1 MAVPVGVALEADVVD
16 RRDAGALAGQDD
28 AVRRLEGRDPV
39 VHRRDLAAHPD
50 AEAIASRR
58 VRRTRR
64 RTASDVAT
72 PGSHR
77 LEFAKSAMKAN
88 ASSMGSVVSMRSC
101 SLVMARSSSGPV
113 IHPCPAHE
121 RTGVDLSSLIDDA
134 LEVTV
139 VGSFSRVGFEV
150 RRQVFG
156 WTAPADGSL
165 TGRDR
170 ARHRAD
176 VRPGSRGGRRVWRD
190 WVPGSCSSDGA
201 RRSWR
206 RVRDAL
212 VAAHGED
219 RFPIVVAD
227 MGSMASVRA
236 AVATVLATE
245 SRLDI
250 LVDNAG
256 AIYPERTIGPDGI
269 EATLAIM
276 AVNPFVLISGLLPLL
291 EQSGGGRVITVTSG
305 GMYTQAI
312 DLDDLQWATGEY
324 SGARAYARVK
334 RMQVA
339 LVREWARRLRARDEQ
354 AGGPGVRVNAMH
366 PGWADTP
373 GLAEQLPAFYDLMRP
388 ILRSPAEGVDTIV
401 WLATAPSAGARGGQ
415 VFLDR
420 RPRPF
425 DRLPST
431 RLSAADRARLWD
443 IVVGLTGDPDPL
455 ADPTTG

>member
-1 MAVPVGVALEADVVD
+1 M
-16 RRDAGALAGQDD
+16 
-28 AVRRLEGRDPV
+28 
-39 VHRRDLAAHPD
+39 
-50 AEAIASRR
+50 
-58 VRRTRR
+58 
-64 RTASDVAT
+64 
-72 PGSHR
+72 
-77 LEFAKSAMKAN
+77 
-88 ASSMGSVVSMRSC
+88 
-101 SLVMARSSSGPV
+101 
-113 IHPCPAHE
+113 
-121 RTGVDLSSLIDDA
+121 DLSSLIDDA

-165 TGRDR
+165 EGRTALVTGPTSGLGR
-170 ARHRAD
+170 ATAEALA
-176 VRPGSRGGRRVWRD
+176 GL
-190 WVPGSCSSDGA
+190 GA
-201 RRSWR
+201 RVVLVGRSEAKLAG
-206 RVRDAL
+206 VRDAM

-236 AVATVLATE
+236 AVAQVLAAE

-250 LVDNAG
+250 LIDNAG

-269 EATLAIM
+269 EATMAIM
-276 AVNPFVLISGLLPLL
+276 AVNPFVLIAGLLPLL
-291 EQSGGGRVITVTSG
+291 ERSGGGRVITVTSG
-305 GMYTQAI
+305 GMYTQGI
-312 DLDDLQWATGEY
+312 DLDDLQWATGEAGEY
-324 SGARAYARVK
+324 SGPRAYARVK

-339 LVREWARRLRARDEQ
+339 LVREWARRLRARGDG

-388 ILRSPAEGVDTIV
+388 ILRSPAEGVDTVI
-401 WLATAPSAGARGGQ
+401 WLATDPGAGATGGQ

-443 IVVGLTGDPDPL
+443 IIVGLSGDPDPIT
-455 ADPTTG
+455 AASREA